1 MGCEIN
7 VEAGNRL
14 NLRDAVALSHSYF
27 LMLKTAFEQCLG
39 QVGGEAV
46 MLDSVV
52 EIATEAGYKGTADQ
66 AASIL
71 KVEGGFIVEPGP
83 SGRLTVRRTDFPAD
97 STGGNPAHG

>member
-1 MGCEIN
+1 MGREIN

-27 LMLKTAFEQCLG
+27 LMLKAAFEQRLS
-39 QVGGEAV
+39 QVGGAAV

-52 EIATEAGYKGTADQ
+52 EIAAEAGYQGTVDQ

-83 SGRLTVRRTDFPAD
+83 SGRLTVRRPGLPAD
-97 STGGNPAHG
+97 SSGQNSVHE

>member
-1 MGCEIN
+1 MGREIN
-7 VEAGNRL
+7 LEAGTRL

-27 LMLKTAFEQCLG
+27 LLLKAAFEQRLG
-39 QVGGEAV
+39 QVGGMAV

-52 EIATEAGYKGTADQ
+52 EIATEAGHKGTVDR

-83 SGRLTVRRTDFPAD
+83 NERLTIRRADFPVD
-97 STGGNPAHG
+97 VIGENSAHG